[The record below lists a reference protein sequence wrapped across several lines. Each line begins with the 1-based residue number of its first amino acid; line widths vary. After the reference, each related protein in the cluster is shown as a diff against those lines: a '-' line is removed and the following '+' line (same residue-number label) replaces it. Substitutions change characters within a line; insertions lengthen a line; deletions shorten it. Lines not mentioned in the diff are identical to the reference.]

1 MSRKIIAT
9 SALPY
14 ANGAIHLGH
23 ILEHLAMDYWIRFQ
37 KLKGNAAFYFC
48 ADDTHGTPV
57 MLKAR
62 EMGMSPE
69 DWVKKCQAEHLRDFK
84 DFEIQ
89 FDHYSTTHSSENRRL
104 AETIYLGAKKNNNI
118 ATKTIQQLFCENDKM
133 FLPDRFVRGTCPKC
147 ASENQYGDACDNC
160 GSTYSPKDL
169 IKPQCSVCG
178 TTPVDRE
185 SEHVF
190 FKLGDFQEFLKEWV
204 PQHTPKEISN
214 KMNEWLSEPLRNW
227 DISRDEPYF
236 GFLIPGYSD
245 KYFYVWVD
253 APIGYISTLSEWA
266 ISQGKKYEDFWENEE
281 FEIYHNIGKDIVYFH
296 CLFWPAMLRSAGF
309 RTPNEIIVHGFLNVN
324 GEKMSKSKGTFI
336 NARTYLNN
344 LNPLFLRYYL
354 ASKMSGSVS
363 DLDINFEDF
372 TSRVN
377 SELIGKITNLGSRSL
392 QMIAKRFDSTLGKI
406 LDDDK
411 KKLLEWQ
418 RQVDDLAKL
427 YDARDFAKVIVG
439 IREIAESAN
448 QYFDS
453 KAPWKG
459 TEATRL
465 SDLSCLTTVAN
476 LFRWLAV
483 ALSPILPSY
492 SEKALAL
499 YGKSQP
505 KWTDLKDIIEE
516 QQVKAYTHLIQRI
529 EPERIQAMIEEQKRE
544 YEASLEKATP
554 AAPVKAATETQT
566 EGAMITIDDFMKV
579 DLRVARIAEA
589 SLVEGADKLLRLK
602 LDLGP
607 LGERQV
613 FAGIRA
619 AYEPEKLVGRHTIVV
634 ANLAPRKMKFGMSEG
649 MVLAAGDGGADLYIF
664 SPDSGAKAGQRVK

>member
-1 MSRKIIAT
+1 
-9 SALPY
+9 
-14 ANGAIHLGH
+14 
-23 ILEHLAMDYWIRFQ
+23 
-37 KLKGNAAFYFC
+37 
-48 ADDTHGTPV
+48 
-57 MLKAR
+57 
-62 EMGMSPE
+62 
-69 DWVKKCQAEHLRDFK
+69 
-84 DFEIQ
+84 
-89 FDHYSTTHSSENRRL
+89 
-104 AETIYLGAKKNNNI
+104 
-118 ATKTIQQLFCENDKM
+118 
-133 FLPDRFVRGTCPKC
+133 
-147 ASENQYGDACDNC
+147 
-160 GSTYSPKDL
+160 
-169 IKPQCSVCG
+169 
-178 TTPVDRE
+178 
-185 SEHVF
+185 
-190 FKLGDFQEFLKEWV
+190 
-204 PQHTPKEISN
+204 
-214 KMNEWLSEPLRNW
+214 
-227 DISRDEPYF
+227 
-236 GFLIPGYSD
+236 
-245 KYFYVWVD
+245 
-253 APIGYISTLSEWA
+253 
-266 ISQGKKYEDFWENEE
+266 
-281 FEIYHNIGKDIVYFH
+281 
-296 CLFWPAMLRSAGF
+296 
-309 RTPNEIIVHGFLNVN
+309 LNVN